1 LGRCSITLV
10 ATRKLVTI
18 VLLASCGEAP
28 PAVTSVAPRAC
39 EGSVVRDPH
48 DRWSFCT
55 PYNAWVSTMHAVDER
70 EGPFDYT
77 YYALRAGTTF
87 AVTVHERANRPTAFP
102 KDARVAT
109 DRATF
114 HGREVEHQ
122 TASFHL
128 HSDAQDE
135 LLDTG
140 RHEFHAA
147 EDHDVT
153 FERWWVAEGEGS
165 ILVAARAQ
173 DDTTPEARRQLAEV
187 IGSFRWGR

>member
-1 LGRCSITLV
+1 MLTLTLMPIALVLV
-10 ATRKLVTI
+10 A
-18 VLLASCGEAP
+18 CGAAP
-28 PAVTSVAPRAC
+28 ATVTSVAAREC

-77 YYALRAGTTF
+77 YYAIRPGTTF
-87 AVTVHERANRPTAFP
+87 AVTVHERTNRPSAFP
-102 KDARVAT
+102 KDARVST
-109 DRATF
+109 DRASF
-114 HGREVEHQ
+114 HGRDVEHQ

-128 HSDAQDE
+128 HNDAQDE
-135 LLDTG
+135 MLETG

-153 FERWWVAEGEGS
+153 FERWWLEDGGGS

-173 DDTTPEARRQLAEV
+173 DDTTAETRGQLVET

>member
-1 LGRCSITLV
+1 
-10 ATRKLVTI
+10 
-18 VLLASCGEAP
+18 
-28 PAVTSVAPRAC
+28 
-39 EGSVVRDPH
+39 
-48 DRWSFCT
+48 
-55 PYNAWVSTMHAVDER
+55 MHSVDER
-70 EGPFDYT
+70 EGAFDYT

-87 AVTVHERANRPTAFP
+87 AVTVHERANRPSEFP

-114 HGREVEHQ
+114 HGKEVEHQ

-128 HSDAQDE
+128 HTDAQDE

-153 FERWWVAEGEGS
+153 FERWWLGDLQAEHDGS
-165 ILVAARAQ
+165 ILVTARAQ
-173 DDTTPEARRQLAEV
+173 DDTTPDARNQLAEV